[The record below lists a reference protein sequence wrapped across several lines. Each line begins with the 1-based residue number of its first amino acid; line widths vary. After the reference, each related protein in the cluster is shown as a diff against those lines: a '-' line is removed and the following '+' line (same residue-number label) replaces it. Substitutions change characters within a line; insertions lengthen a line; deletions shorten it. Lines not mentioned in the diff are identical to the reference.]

1 MNEDWKSLFYQPKK
15 IEDLIHSAVVV
26 VDTNVLLSAYQ
37 WRNVTVKEVL
47 KVLKELN
54 EEERLKIPLQAV
66 EEFAKNR
73 PEILKERLN
82 EIEMVMNGLKT
93 EKALNQRVPMLEGEE
108 VYRKA
113 NSVIEQYNQNINE
126 LRKVLKDVR
135 DKVKDLF
142 VDDPY
147 LTELYSIVKDS
158 LYIPENYEPEQLKQ
172 KAKERFAKKIPPGF
186 KDSSKEDNSEGDYF
200 IWDSILQLGTDVIFI
215 SNDKKSDWVYKDK
228 KDQPISARR
237 ELVEEFYK
245 ETGGKNFTHL
255 SPNDFIS
262 LYNPSVS
269 VDVKEDLSK
278 PINDK
283 NTKKKTKSKEF
294 VASKINKILIKYDPL
309 KVMFDYKNQ
318 KDEYIAEARSIYD
331 LYSHTQDFSELNKIT
346 EIMNI
351 CGEGNP
357 TFKMSIS
364 EGLRM
369 VDEIENVVVSHMG
382 IENDD
387 LWSILRIS
395 DKAQA

>member
-15 IEDLIHSAVVV
+15 IDELIHSAVVV

-54 EEERLKIPLQAV
+54 GEERLKIPLQAV

-82 EIEMVMNGLKT
+82 EIEMVINGLKT

-108 VYRKA
+108 VYIKA

-126 LRKVLKDVR
+126 LRSVLKDVR

-269 VDVKEDLSK
+269 VDVQEDLIKS
-278 PINDK
+278 INDK
-283 NTKKKTKSKEF
+283 NTKNKTKSSDF
-294 VASKINKILIKYDPL
+294 VISKINKILIKYDPL
-309 KVMFDYKNQ
+309 GVMFDNVAQ
-318 KDEYIAEARSIYD
+318 EDQYIADARRIFE
-331 LYSHTQDFSELNKIT
+331 LYNRNQDFSERRRTT
-346 EIMNI
+346 EIVDI
-351 CGEGNP
+351 LEDGN
-357 TFKMSIS
+357 FKLKMSVAEIID
-364 EGLRM
+364 M
-369 VDEIENVVVSHMG
+369 VDEIDGAVLSNMNIDG
-382 IENDD
+382 DD

-395 DKAQA
+395 DQFRA